1 VRSRR
6 WCNALEERA
15 RREQVA
21 DASGE
26 LASRRSGRRLFDARK
41 EGAASDGVWGVE
53 DGATRVDVKVVVV
66 LEVFVVRV
74 VRNEVAGSVVRAL
87 LAAASLG
94 AAVLM
99 VSLLSERPLGTCW
112 ARR

>member
-1 VRSRR
+1 
-6 WCNALEERA
+6 
-15 RREQVA
+15 
-21 DASGE
+21 
-26 LASRRSGRRLFDARK
+26 LFDARE
-41 EGAASDGVWGVE
+41 EGAAGDRVRGVE
-53 DGATRVDVKVVVV
+53 DGATRIDVEVVVV

-94 AAVLM
+94 AAVLT
-99 VSLLSERPLGTCW
+99 VSLLSKRPWGTCW